1 MSDAAIASASPASP
15 RAPVRPFYWSV
26 RRELWENRAIYL
38 APLIV
43 AGVVMLGFLFSL
55 RALPHAIRVLGAP
68 LAPDAP
74 AAEHRAHGLQA
85 MAVMA
90 PQAGILAILVA
101 ALIVGIFYC
110 LASLHSERRDRSVLF
125 WKSLPVSDTTTVLS
139 KAFIPLVVLP
149 PIVVTVMVVTQLI
162 MAALATAVVAASGL
176 DPAVLW
182 HELTPTPV
190 VIVGLA
196 YGVVMLT
203 LWNAPIIGWLMLVSA
218 WAKRMT
224 FVWAVAPPLVICLF
238 EFLAFHTHY
247 AWTLVHSRLVDGL
260 AAFTAGGRGKAAVS
274 QLSDIDPT
282 PFLTDP
288 GFWGG
293 LVFAAAALA
302 ACVWLRRRR
311 EPI

>member
-1 MSDAAIASASPASP
+1 MSDAALASASPASG
-15 RAPVRPFYWSV
+15 AHVRPFYWSV

-38 APLIV
+38 APLVV
-43 AGVVMLGFLFSL
+43 AGIVMVGFLFSL
-55 RALPHAIRVLGAP
+55 RDLPQAIRVLGTP

-74 AAEHRAHGLQA
+74 MAEHRAHGLQA

-90 PQAGILAILVA
+90 SQAGILAILVA
-101 ALIVGIFYC
+101 ALIVAIFYC
-110 LASLHSERRDRSVLF
+110 LACLHNERRDRSVLF
-125 WKSLPVSDTTTVLS
+125 WKSLPVSDTTAVLS
-139 KAFIPLVVLP
+139 KAFIPLAVLP
-149 PIVVTVMVVTQLI
+149 PVVVTIMVVTQLI
-162 MAALATAVVAASGL
+162 TAGLATAVVAASGL
-176 DPAVLW
+176 DTGILW
-182 HELTPTPV
+182 RQLTPTPV

-196 YGVVMLT
+196 YGVVMLM
-203 LWNAPIIGWLMLVSA
+203 LWYAPIVGWLMLVSA

-224 FVWAVAPPLVICLF
+224 FVWAVAPPLAICLF
-238 EFLAFHTHY
+238 EFLAFRSHY

-260 AAFTAGGRGKAAVS
+260 AAFTAGGKGKEAVS
-274 QLSDIDPT
+274 KLSDIDPM